1 MPVGQII
8 SRRFWSVCLQGIHD
22 INYRYY
28 TEKLTLSYR
37 PSMTEKIDHYARLDL
52 PLNAT
57 PEEVRRAYREAARRL
72 HPDINAEPG
81 DTQLFLGIQEAYEI
95 LSDPEK
101 RAAYD
106 ATLHKDA
113 PNRQLVTI
121 NTLYSRSKLPR
132 INEPQLIYVT
142 ITLSPAEL
150 DESISA
156 PPTNLCLVIDSST
169 SMQGI
174 WMDMVKSTAVEL
186 ARQMQPNDILSLV
199 TFNDRAEILVSG
211 GTSEDYNKFSSSIQM
226 ILTRGGT
233 EIFQGLKTGVNL
245 VNSHRR
251 KGYINH
257 VILLTDGHTYGDE
270 ADCLELANQ
279 AASQGIGI
287 TTLGIG
293 TRWNDVFLDTIAS
306 RTGSASAYIRDPEQ
320 VRILLY
326 EAFNGISK
334 SYADNLTYSFDTGPK
349 VDLKYAFRLQPEATP
364 LEIESPLK
372 FGNIPK
378 NGNCS
383 LILEFLIHELPEN
396 VSLLNLTKGR
406 LTAELPN
413 QPDALIDYRI
423 DLSREIYT
431 GTTFETPP
439 PAIMQ
444 AMSRLTLYRMQ
455 EQAQKELAVGQVKE
469 ATRRLQHV
477 ATHLLSLGES
487 DLALAVL
494 KEVDNLNNT
503 SNLSE
508 EGIKRIKYGTRSLV
522 KPSPG

>member
-1 MPVGQII
+1 
-8 SRRFWSVCLQGIHD
+8 
-22 INYRYY
+22 
-28 TEKLTLSYR
+28 
-37 PSMTEKIDHYARLDL
+37 MTKKPDHYARLDL
-52 PLNAT
+52 PINAT
-57 PEEVRRAYREAARRL
+57 SEEVRRAYREAARRL

-81 DTQLFLGIQEAYEI
+81 DTQLFLGIQEAYEV

-101 RAAYD
+101 RAIYD
-106 ATLHKDA
+106 AELRKEAGNH
-113 PNRQLVTI
+113 QLITV
-121 NTLYSRSKLPR
+121 NTLYSRTRLPR
-132 INEPQLIYVT
+132 IKEPQLIYVT
-142 ITLSPAEL
+142 INLSPTEV

-174 WMDMVKSTAVEL
+174 WMDMVKSTAIEL

-199 TFNDRAEILVSG
+199 SFNDRAEALVSG
-211 GTSEDYNKFSSSIQM
+211 GTSEDYDKFSSSIRM

-233 EIFQGLKTGVNL
+233 EIFQGLQTGFNL
-245 VNSHRR
+245 VNAHRR

-257 VILLTDGHTYGDE
+257 LILLTDGHTYGDE
-270 ADCLELANQ
+270 ANCLELANQ

-293 TRWNDVFLDTIAS
+293 TRWNDVFLDTLAS
-306 RTGSASAYIRDPEQ
+306 RTGGASAYIRDPEQ
-320 VRILLY
+320 IRTLLN
-326 EAFNGISK
+326 EAFNDISK

-378 NGNCS
+378 SGSCS
-383 LILEFLIHELPEN
+383 LILEFLVHELPEDVIN
-396 VSLLNLTKGR
+396 LNLTKGR
-406 LTAELPN
+406 LSAEVPK
-413 QPDALIDYRI
+413 QPDALIDFRL
-423 DLSREIYT
+423 DLNREIST
-431 GTTFETPP
+431 GATFETPP
-439 PAIMQ
+439 PAIMK

-494 KEVDNLNNT
+494 KEVDNIKNT
-503 SNLSE
+503 SSLSE

>member
-1 MPVGQII
+1 
-8 SRRFWSVCLQGIHD
+8 
-22 INYRYY
+22 
-28 TEKLTLSYR
+28 
-37 PSMTEKIDHYARLDL
+37 MTKKTSLYARLNL
-52 PLNAT
+52 PPNAT

-81 DTQLFLGIQEAYEI
+81 DTQLFMGIQEAYEV

-101 RAAYD
+101 RSAYD
-106 ATLHKDA
+106 AEMHKEGSNHE
-113 PNRQLVTI
+113 PVTVT
-121 NTLYSRSKLPR
+121 TLYSRTKLPR
-132 INEPQLIYVT
+132 IKEPQLLYVT
-142 ITLSPAEL
+142 LTFAPTEVN
-150 DESISA
+150 EVTSA

-169 SMQGI
+169 SMQGV
-174 WMDMVKSTAVEL
+174 WMDMVKSTAIEL
-186 ARQMQPNDILSLV
+186 ARQMRPDDILSLV
-199 TFNDRAEILVSG
+199 TFNDRAEILISG
-211 GTSEDYNKFSSSIQM
+211 GTNEDYNKFSSSIRM

-233 EIFQGLKTGVNL
+233 EIFQGLQTGFNL
-245 VNSHRR
+245 VKTYRR
-251 KGYINH
+251 KGYLNH

-306 RTGSASAYIRDPEQ
+306 RTGGTSAYIRDPEQ
-320 VRILLY
+320 IRMLLN
-326 EAFNGISK
+326 ETFSGISK
-334 SYADNLTYSFDTGPK
+334 SYADNLTYRFETEPK

-364 LEIESPLK
+364 LEAVSPLK
-372 FGNIPK
+372 LGNIPK
-378 NGNCS
+378 GGSCS
-383 LILEFLIHELPEN
+383 VILEFLIHEIPED
-396 VSLLNLTKGR
+396 VKYLNLSNGS
-406 LTAELPN
+406 LSADIPH
-413 QPDALIDYRI
+413 QPDAQINLRL
-423 DLSREIYT
+423 DLNREIST
-431 GTTFETPP
+431 GATFETPP

-494 KEVDNLNNT
+494 KEVDHLKSTN
-503 SNLSE
+503 SLSE

-522 KPSPG
+522 KPLSG